1 MFMGTEIDSDIY
13 NTTHRNPQVEINLRL
28 YMSTSEPEK
37 MI

>member
-28 YMSTSEPEK
+28 YMSTSVPEK
-37 MI
+37 FI